1 MWPNLTKIVLFSQK
15 MGGGMHHGGYF
26 PGKKEMQFP
35 MDTVEATQPLLHK
48 RRRLMKNDIGKL
60 THLVL
65 VVKLY
70 VYQLSF
76 TG

>member
-1 MWPNLTKIVLFSQK
+1 
-15 MGGGMHHGGYF
+15 MHHGGYF

-65 VVKLY
+65 VVNLY
-70 VYQLSF
+70 VYQLSL
-76 TG
+76 TC